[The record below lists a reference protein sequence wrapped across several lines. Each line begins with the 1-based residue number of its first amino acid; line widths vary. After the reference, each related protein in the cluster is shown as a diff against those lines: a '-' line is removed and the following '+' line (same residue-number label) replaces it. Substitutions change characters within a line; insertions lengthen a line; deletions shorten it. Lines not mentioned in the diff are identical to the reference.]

1 MGMRAAVLHE
11 YGATPSVEEFAEP
24 EGDLVVDVLAA
35 GLNPIDLRIASGT
48 LANRRPDLPY
58 VVGSE
63 GIGRTADGRRVYFTG
78 AALAERAA
86 ASEPVEVPEG
96 VDNADALAYGV
107 AGLAA
112 WLALDKAQVEVGER
126 VLVLGASGPV
136 GAIALQLAKL
146 RGAGR
151 VVAAARREVENA
163 DGFVALGEDPS
174 FDEEFDVV
182 IDPLWGKPAE
192 AAIAAMAFRGRLV
205 QLGQSAG
212 GEATLASADIR
223 FKELSIL
230 GHTNFAAPAEE
241 RAEALQKM
249 WRHAAAGE
257 LRVACERVPLA
268 DVASAWER
276 QANAPGAKLVIIP

>member
-1 MGMRAAVLHE
+1 
-11 YGATPSVEEFAEP
+11 
-24 EGDLVVDVLAA
+24 
-35 GLNPIDLRIASGT
+35 
-48 LANRRPDLPY
+48 
-58 VVGSE
+58 
-63 GIGRTADGRRVYFTG
+63 VYFSG

-96 VDNADALAYGV
+96 VDDADALAYGI

-112 WLALDKAQVEVGER
+112 WLALDKARLEVGER

-136 GAIALQLAKL
+136 GAIAVQLAKL

-163 DGFVALGEDPS
+163 DAFVQLGDDPS

-192 AAIAAMAFRGRLV
+192 AAVAALAFHGRLV

-212 GEATLASADIR
+212 GEATFHSVDIR
-223 FKELSIL
+223 FKELSII
-230 GHTNFAAPAEE
+230 GHTNFASPLQE
-241 RAEALQKM
+241 RAAALQAM

-257 LRVACERVPLA
+257 LRVACERVALA
-268 DVASAWER
+268 DVASAWKR
-276 QANAPGAKLVIIP
+276 QADAPGAKLVIIP